1 MTEHPDL
8 EMQSVFSLF
17 YDLSQRPEPFSRYT
31 TKELW
36 TRPYLARQM
45 LKYHLSQ
52 DTELASRS
60 GEVIT
65 QVVSWID
72 AQLQLKGKR
81 LCDLGCGPGLYSQR
95 FAALGAEVTGVDF
108 SKHSLNYAKAQSEHP
123 VCYTKADYLSD
134 KLPAGFDVVTLIY
147 YDLCALSPEQR
158 ATLLERAWNML
169 TPGGQL
175 VLDVIGK
182 GALEGK
188 KNSINIEYQLMGGFW
203 SEGDYVGIH
212 RTHIYSNEHLSL
224 DHYLIVEPAE
234 SWQIYNWLQYFTPQ
248 SIEGELQKAGF
259 EVETIVGDLAGNP
272 LRPDGES
279 IGIIA
284 KKV

>member
-1 MTEHPDL
+1 
-8 EMQSVFSLF
+8 
-17 YDLSQRPEPFSRYT
+17 
-31 TKELW
+31 
-36 TRPYLARQM
+36 M

-52 DTELASRS
+52 ETELASRS
-60 GEVIT
+60 GETIAK
-65 QVVSWID
+65 VVSWID
-72 AQLQLKGKR
+72 AQLPLKGKR

-108 SKHSLNYAKAQSEHP
+108 SKHSLDYAKAQSEHP

-134 KLPAGFDVVTLIY
+134 KLPEGFDVVTLIY

-169 TPGGQL
+169 TPGGHL

-182 GALEGK
+182 GAFEGK

-203 SEGDYVGIH
+203 SEGDYVGVH
-212 RTHIYSNEHLSL
+212 RTHIYSNEQLSL
-224 DHYLIVEPAE
+224 DHYLIVEPTE
-234 SWQIYNWLQYFTPQ
+234 TWQIFNWLQYFTQ
-248 SIEGELQKAGF
+248 QGIESELNNAGF
-259 EVETIVGDLAGNP
+259 GVETVVGDLAGNS
-272 LRPDGES
+272 LRQDGES